1 MSEKTEDNVLIVKY
15 GEIAVRGN
23 NRKFFIERLLRTIRK
38 NLDDIGDFYVV
49 KEQGRLIVEDRGGE
63 LDFDKVIPRILC
75 IMGII
80 GVSPGVRVRNQE
92 LDNLKKVCAEHIR
105 SIGADK
111 YKTFKIETKR
121 SNKSYPLESREVS
134 AAVGEYI
141 LDEFPDFTVDVHNP
155 ELTVYIELRNDAY
168 VYSELIKGLGGLPVG
183 SSGKG
188 IVMLSGGIDSPV
200 SAFMMA
206 KRGVEVEGVYF
217 NSHIDGRKLFIGPEE
232 SMRIQSNLAS
242 TIAMAFDECA
252 PAKADRKY
260 IQNSVDRTYRWLE
273 RCKKEM
279 ARLNSLPD
287 TVNPDQML
295 FGIDQ
300 GGVFNDIRID
310 HAKRI
315 SELDLDGYAVG
326 GLAVG
331 IAQRAL
337 DEGIAYTKT
346 RQQFGRPVAKNQ
358 GLQFKMADMAIQIEC
373 ARQLVSHA
381 HKLYEL
387 GLPYGKE
394 AAMAKC
400 YAGDMAVQVTL
411 DGIQLFGGYG
421 YSREYPVEKLLRD
434 AKIFQIFEGSN
445 EIQRVVIANN
455 ILGKF

>member
-217 NSHIDGRKLFIGPEE
+217 NSPPYTSERAKQKVVDLAERLTMFTGGFKLYVVPFTDLQLYLLENVPHDKLTIFLKRAMTRVACILGERDGALAVITGDSVGLVASQTMQGLHAISAAATMPILRPLAGFDKQEIVDIARKIGTFDISVRPYEDCCTIFVAKHPETKPKTSVIEKIE
-232 SMRIQSNLAS
+232 SKL
-242 TIAMAFDECA
+242 T
-252 PAKADRKY
+252 
-260 IQNSVDRTYRWLE
+260 
-273 RCKKEM
+273 
-279 ARLNSLPD
+279 
-287 TVNPDQML
+287 
-295 FGIDQ
+295 
-300 GGVFNDIRID
+300 
-310 HAKRI
+310 
-315 SELDLDGYAVG
+315 ELDRYINEAVEN
-326 GLAVG
+326 AE
-331 IAQRAL
+331 I
-337 DEGIAYTKT
+337 
-346 RQQFGRPVAKNQ
+346 
-358 GLQFKMADMAIQIEC
+358 IE
-373 ARQLVSHA
+373 L
-381 HKLYEL
+381 
-387 GLPYGKE
+387 
-394 AAMAKC
+394 
-400 YAGDMAVQVTL
+400 
-411 DGIQLFGGYG
+411 
-421 YSREYPVEKLLRD
+421 
-434 AKIFQIFEGSN
+434 
-445 EIQRVVIANN
+445 
-455 ILGKF
+455 

>member
-141 LDEFPDFTVDVHNP
+141 LDEFPNFTVDVHNP

-206 KRGVEVEGVYF
+206 KRGVEGEGVYF
-217 NSHIDGRKLFIGPEE
+217 NSPPYTSERAKQKVVDLAERLTMFTGGFKLYVVPFTDLQLYLLENVPHDKLTIFLKRAMTRVACILGERDGALAVITGDSVGQVASQTMQGLHAISAAATMPILRPLAGFDKQEIVDIARKIGTFDISVRPYEDCCTIFVAKHPETKPKTSVIEKIE
-232 SMRIQSNLAS
+232 SKL
-242 TIAMAFDECA
+242 T
-252 PAKADRKY
+252 
-260 IQNSVDRTYRWLE
+260 
-273 RCKKEM
+273 
-279 ARLNSLPD
+279 
-287 TVNPDQML
+287 
-295 FGIDQ
+295 
-300 GGVFNDIRID
+300 
-310 HAKRI
+310 
-315 SELDLDGYAVG
+315 ELDRYINEAVEN
-326 GLAVG
+326 AE
-331 IAQRAL
+331 I
-337 DEGIAYTKT
+337 
-346 RQQFGRPVAKNQ
+346 
-358 GLQFKMADMAIQIEC
+358 IE
-373 ARQLVSHA
+373 L
-381 HKLYEL
+381 
-387 GLPYGKE
+387 
-394 AAMAKC
+394 
-400 YAGDMAVQVTL
+400 
-411 DGIQLFGGYG
+411 
-421 YSREYPVEKLLRD
+421 
-434 AKIFQIFEGSN
+434 
-445 EIQRVVIANN
+445 
-455 ILGKF
+455 

>member
-141 LDEFPDFTVDVHNP
+141 LDEFPNFTVDVHNP

-217 NSHIDGRKLFIGPEE
+217 NSPPYTSERAKQKVVDLAERLTMFTGGFKLYVVPFTDLQLYLLENVPHDKLTIFLKRAMTRVACILGERDRALAVITGDSVGQVASQTMQGLHAISAAATMPILRPLAGFDKQEIVDIARKIGTFDISVRPYEDCCTIFVAKHPETKPKTSVIEKIE
-232 SMRIQSNLAS
+232 SKL
-242 TIAMAFDECA
+242 T
-252 PAKADRKY
+252 
-260 IQNSVDRTYRWLE
+260 
-273 RCKKEM
+273 
-279 ARLNSLPD
+279 
-287 TVNPDQML
+287 
-295 FGIDQ
+295 
-300 GGVFNDIRID
+300 
-310 HAKRI
+310 
-315 SELDLDGYAVG
+315 ELDRYINEAVEN
-326 GLAVG
+326 AE
-331 IAQRAL
+331 I
-337 DEGIAYTKT
+337 
-346 RQQFGRPVAKNQ
+346 
-358 GLQFKMADMAIQIEC
+358 IE
-373 ARQLVSHA
+373 L
-381 HKLYEL
+381 
-387 GLPYGKE
+387 
-394 AAMAKC
+394 
-400 YAGDMAVQVTL
+400 
-411 DGIQLFGGYG
+411 
-421 YSREYPVEKLLRD
+421 
-434 AKIFQIFEGSN
+434 
-445 EIQRVVIANN
+445 
-455 ILGKF
+455 

>member
-92 LDNLKKVCAEHIR
+92 VDNLKKVCAEHIR
-105 SIGADK
+105 NIGADK

-141 LDEFPDFTVDVHNP
+141 LDEFPNFTVDVHNP

-217 NSHIDGRKLFIGPEE
+217 NSPPYTSERAKQKVVDLAERLTMFTGGFKLYVVPFTDLQLYLLENVQHDKLTIFLKRAMTRVACILGERDGALAVITGDSVGQVASQTMQGLHAISAAATMPILRPLAGFDKQEIVDIARKIGTFDISVRPYEDCCTIFVAKHPETKPKTSVIEKIE
-232 SMRIQSNLAS
+232 SKL
-242 TIAMAFDECA
+242 T
-252 PAKADRKY
+252 
-260 IQNSVDRTYRWLE
+260 
-273 RCKKEM
+273 
-279 ARLNSLPD
+279 
-287 TVNPDQML
+287 
-295 FGIDQ
+295 
-300 GGVFNDIRID
+300 
-310 HAKRI
+310 
-315 SELDLDGYAVG
+315 ELDRYINEAVEN
-326 GLAVG
+326 AE
-331 IAQRAL
+331 I
-337 DEGIAYTKT
+337 
-346 RQQFGRPVAKNQ
+346 
-358 GLQFKMADMAIQIEC
+358 IE
-373 ARQLVSHA
+373 L
-381 HKLYEL
+381 
-387 GLPYGKE
+387 
-394 AAMAKC
+394 
-400 YAGDMAVQVTL
+400 
-411 DGIQLFGGYG
+411 
-421 YSREYPVEKLLRD
+421 
-434 AKIFQIFEGSN
+434 
-445 EIQRVVIANN
+445 
-455 ILGKF
+455 

>member
-217 NSHIDGRKLFIGPEE
+217 NSPPYTSERAKQKVVDLAERLTMFAGGFKLYVVPFTDLQLYLLENVPHDKLTIFLKRAMTRVACILGERDGALAVITGDSVGQVASQTMQGLHAISAAATMPILRPLAGFDKQEIVDIARKIGTFDISVRPYEDCCTVFVAKHPETKPKTSVIEKIE
-232 SMRIQSNLAS
+232 SKL
-242 TIAMAFDECA
+242 T
-252 PAKADRKY
+252 
-260 IQNSVDRTYRWLE
+260 
-273 RCKKEM
+273 
-279 ARLNSLPD
+279 
-287 TVNPDQML
+287 
-295 FGIDQ
+295 
-300 GGVFNDIRID
+300 
-310 HAKRI
+310 
-315 SELDLDGYAVG
+315 ELDRYINEAVEN
-326 GLAVG
+326 AE
-331 IAQRAL
+331 I
-337 DEGIAYTKT
+337 
-346 RQQFGRPVAKNQ
+346 
-358 GLQFKMADMAIQIEC
+358 IE
-373 ARQLVSHA
+373 L
-381 HKLYEL
+381 
-387 GLPYGKE
+387 
-394 AAMAKC
+394 
-400 YAGDMAVQVTL
+400 
-411 DGIQLFGGYG
+411 
-421 YSREYPVEKLLRD
+421 
-434 AKIFQIFEGSN
+434 
-445 EIQRVVIANN
+445 
-455 ILGKF
+455 

>member
-49 KEQGRLIVEDRGGE
+49 KEQGRLIVEDRGGK

-217 NSHIDGRKLFIGPEE
+217 NSPPYTSERAKQKVVDLAERLTMFTGGFKLYVVPFTDLQLYLLENVPHDKLTIFLKRAMTRVACILGERDGALAVITGDSVGQVASQTMQGLHAISAAATMPILRPLAGFDKQEIVDIARKIGTFDISVRPYEDCCTIFVAKHPETKPKTSVIEKIE
-232 SMRIQSNLAS
+232 SKL
-242 TIAMAFDECA
+242 T
-252 PAKADRKY
+252 
-260 IQNSVDRTYRWLE
+260 
-273 RCKKEM
+273 
-279 ARLNSLPD
+279 
-287 TVNPDQML
+287 
-295 FGIDQ
+295 
-300 GGVFNDIRID
+300 
-310 HAKRI
+310 
-315 SELDLDGYAVG
+315 ELDRYINEAVEN
-326 GLAVG
+326 AE
-331 IAQRAL
+331 I
-337 DEGIAYTKT
+337 
-346 RQQFGRPVAKNQ
+346 
-358 GLQFKMADMAIQIEC
+358 IE
-373 ARQLVSHA
+373 L
-381 HKLYEL
+381 
-387 GLPYGKE
+387 
-394 AAMAKC
+394 
-400 YAGDMAVQVTL
+400 
-411 DGIQLFGGYG
+411 
-421 YSREYPVEKLLRD
+421 
-434 AKIFQIFEGSN
+434 
-445 EIQRVVIANN
+445 
-455 ILGKF
+455 

>member
-49 KEQGRLIVEDRGGE
+49 KEQGWLIVEDRGGE

-217 NSHIDGRKLFIGPEE
+217 NSPPYTSERAKQKVVDLAERLTMFTGGFKLYVVPFTDLQLYLLENVPHDKLTIFLKRAMTRVACILGERDG
-232 SMRIQSNLAS
+232 A
-242 TIAMAFDECA
+242 
-252 PAKADRKY
+252 
-260 IQNSVDRTYRWLE
+260 
-273 RCKKEM
+273 
-279 ARLNSLPD
+279 
-287 TVNPDQML
+287 
-295 FGIDQ
+295 
-300 GGVFNDIRID
+300 
-310 HAKRI
+310 
-315 SELDLDGYAVG
+315 
-326 GLAVG
+326 LAVITG
-331 IAQRAL
+331 DSVGQVASQTMQGLHAISAAATMPILRPLAGFDKQEIVDIARKIGTF
-337 DEGIAYTKT
+337 DISV
-346 RQQFGRPVAKNQ
+346 RPYEDCCTIFVAKHPET
-358 GLQFKMADMAIQIEC
+358 KPKTSVIEKIE
-373 ARQLVSHA
+373 S
-381 HKLYEL
+381 KLTE
-387 GLPYGKE
+387 
-394 AAMAKC
+394 
-400 YAGDMAVQVTL
+400 T
-411 DGIQLFGGYG
+411 
-421 YSREYPVEKLLRD
+421 
-434 AKIFQIFEGSN
+434 
-445 EIQRVVIANN
+445 
-455 ILGKF
+455 

>member
-1 MSEKTEDNVLIVKY
+1 MSEKMEDNVLIVKY

-141 LDEFPDFTVDVHNP
+141 LDEFPNFTVDVHNP

-217 NSHIDGRKLFIGPEE
+217 NSPPYTSERAKQKVVDLAERLTMFTGGFKLYVVPFTDLQLYLLENVPHDKLTIFLKRAMTRVACILGERDGALAVITGDSVGQVASQTMQGLHAISAAATMPILRPLAGFDKQEIVDIARKIGTFDISVRPYEDCCTIFVAKHPETKPKTSVIEKIE
-232 SMRIQSNLAS
+232 SKL
-242 TIAMAFDECA
+242 T
-252 PAKADRKY
+252 
-260 IQNSVDRTYRWLE
+260 
-273 RCKKEM
+273 
-279 ARLNSLPD
+279 
-287 TVNPDQML
+287 
-295 FGIDQ
+295 
-300 GGVFNDIRID
+300 
-310 HAKRI
+310 
-315 SELDLDGYAVG
+315 ELDRYINEAVEN
-326 GLAVG
+326 AE
-331 IAQRAL
+331 I
-337 DEGIAYTKT
+337 
-346 RQQFGRPVAKNQ
+346 
-358 GLQFKMADMAIQIEC
+358 IE
-373 ARQLVSHA
+373 L
-381 HKLYEL
+381 
-387 GLPYGKE
+387 
-394 AAMAKC
+394 
-400 YAGDMAVQVTL
+400 
-411 DGIQLFGGYG
+411 
-421 YSREYPVEKLLRD
+421 
-434 AKIFQIFEGSN
+434 
-445 EIQRVVIANN
+445 
-455 ILGKF
+455 

>member
-141 LDEFPDFTVDVHNP
+141 LDEFPNFTVDVHNP

-217 NSHIDGRKLFIGPEE
+217 NSPPYTSERAKQKVVDLAERLTMFTGGFKLYVVPFTDLQLYLLENVPHDKLTIFLKRAMTRVACILGERDGALAVITGDSVGQVASQTMQGLHAISAAATMPILRPLAGFDKQEIVDIARKIGTFDISVRPYEDCCTIFVANHPETKPKTSVIEKIE
-232 SMRIQSNLAS
+232 SKL
-242 TIAMAFDECA
+242 T
-252 PAKADRKY
+252 
-260 IQNSVDRTYRWLE
+260 
-273 RCKKEM
+273 
-279 ARLNSLPD
+279 
-287 TVNPDQML
+287 
-295 FGIDQ
+295 
-300 GGVFNDIRID
+300 
-310 HAKRI
+310 
-315 SELDLDGYAVG
+315 ELDRYINEAVEN
-326 GLAVG
+326 AE
-331 IAQRAL
+331 I
-337 DEGIAYTKT
+337 
-346 RQQFGRPVAKNQ
+346 
-358 GLQFKMADMAIQIEC
+358 IE
-373 ARQLVSHA
+373 L
-381 HKLYEL
+381 
-387 GLPYGKE
+387 
-394 AAMAKC
+394 
-400 YAGDMAVQVTL
+400 
-411 DGIQLFGGYG
+411 
-421 YSREYPVEKLLRD
+421 
-434 AKIFQIFEGSN
+434 
-445 EIQRVVIANN
+445 
-455 ILGKF
+455 

>member
-105 SIGADK
+105 NIGADK

-141 LDEFPDFTVDVHNP
+141 LDEFPNFTVDVHNP

-217 NSHIDGRKLFIGPEE
+217 NSPPYTSERAKQKVVDLAERLTMFTGGFKLYVVPFTDLQLYLLENVPHDKLTIFLKRAMTRVACILGERDGALAVITGDSVGQVASQTMQGLHAISAAATMPILRPLAGFDKQEIVDIARKIGTFDISVRPYEDCCTIFVAKHPETKPKTSVIEKIE
-232 SMRIQSNLAS
+232 SKL
-242 TIAMAFDECA
+242 T
-252 PAKADRKY
+252 
-260 IQNSVDRTYRWLE
+260 
-273 RCKKEM
+273 
-279 ARLNSLPD
+279 
-287 TVNPDQML
+287 
-295 FGIDQ
+295 
-300 GGVFNDIRID
+300 
-310 HAKRI
+310 
-315 SELDLDGYAVG
+315 ELDRYINEAVEN
-326 GLAVG
+326 AE
-331 IAQRAL
+331 I
-337 DEGIAYTKT
+337 
-346 RQQFGRPVAKNQ
+346 
-358 GLQFKMADMAIQIEC
+358 IE
-373 ARQLVSHA
+373 L
-381 HKLYEL
+381 
-387 GLPYGKE
+387 
-394 AAMAKC
+394 
-400 YAGDMAVQVTL
+400 
-411 DGIQLFGGYG
+411 
-421 YSREYPVEKLLRD
+421 
-434 AKIFQIFEGSN
+434 
-445 EIQRVVIANN
+445 
-455 ILGKF
+455 

>member
-121 SNKSYPLESREVS
+121 SNKNYPLESREVS

-217 NSHIDGRKLFIGPEE
+217 NSPPYTSERAKQKVVDLAERLTMFTGGFKLYVVPFTDLQLYLLENVPHDKLTIFLKRAMTRVACILGERDGALAVITGDSVGQVASQTMQGLHAISAAATMPILRPLAGFDKQEIVDIARKIGTFDISVRPYEDCCTIFVAKHPETKPKTSVIEKIE
-232 SMRIQSNLAS
+232 SKL
-242 TIAMAFDECA
+242 T
-252 PAKADRKY
+252 
-260 IQNSVDRTYRWLE
+260 
-273 RCKKEM
+273 
-279 ARLNSLPD
+279 
-287 TVNPDQML
+287 
-295 FGIDQ
+295 
-300 GGVFNDIRID
+300 
-310 HAKRI
+310 
-315 SELDLDGYAVG
+315 ELDRY
-326 GLAVG
+326 
-331 IAQRAL
+331 I
-337 DEGIAYTKT
+337 
-346 RQQFGRPVAKNQ
+346 N
-358 GLQFKMADMAIQIEC
+358 
-373 ARQLVSHA
+373 
-381 HKLYEL
+381 
-387 GLPYGKE
+387 E
-394 AAMAKC
+394 A
-400 YAGDMAVQVTL
+400 
-411 DGIQLFGGYG
+411 
-421 YSREYPVEKLLRD
+421 VEK
-434 AKIFQIFEGSN
+434 A
-445 EIQRVVIANN
+445 EIIE
-455 ILGKF
+455 L

>member
-141 LDEFPDFTVDVHNP
+141 LDEFPNFTVDVHNP

-217 NSHIDGRKLFIGPEE
+217 NSPPYTSERAKQKVVDLAERLTMFTGGFKLYVVPFTDLQLYLLENVPHDKLTIFLKRAMTRVACILGERDGALAVITGDSVGQVASQTMQGLHAISAAATMTILRPLAGFDKQEIVDIARKIGTFDISVRPYEDCCTIFVAKHPETKPKTSVIEKIE
-232 SMRIQSNLAS
+232 SKL
-242 TIAMAFDECA
+242 T
-252 PAKADRKY
+252 
-260 IQNSVDRTYRWLE
+260 
-273 RCKKEM
+273 
-279 ARLNSLPD
+279 
-287 TVNPDQML
+287 
-295 FGIDQ
+295 
-300 GGVFNDIRID
+300 
-310 HAKRI
+310 
-315 SELDLDGYAVG
+315 ELDRYINEAVEN
-326 GLAVG
+326 AE
-331 IAQRAL
+331 I
-337 DEGIAYTKT
+337 
-346 RQQFGRPVAKNQ
+346 
-358 GLQFKMADMAIQIEC
+358 IE
-373 ARQLVSHA
+373 L
-381 HKLYEL
+381 
-387 GLPYGKE
+387 
-394 AAMAKC
+394 
-400 YAGDMAVQVTL
+400 
-411 DGIQLFGGYG
+411 
-421 YSREYPVEKLLRD
+421 
-434 AKIFQIFEGSN
+434 
-445 EIQRVVIANN
+445 
-455 ILGKF
+455 

>member
-141 LDEFPDFTVDVHNP
+141 LDEFPNFTVDVHNP

-217 NSHIDGRKLFIGPEE
+217 NSPPYTSERAKQKVVDLAERLTMFTGGFKLYVVPFTDLQLYLLENVPHDKLTIFLKRAMTRVACILGERDGALAVITGDSVGQVASQTMQGLHAISAAATMPILRPLAGFDKQEIVDIARKIGTFDISVRPYEDCCTIFVAKHPE
-232 SMRIQSNLAS
+232 
-242 TIAMAFDECA
+242 TK
-252 PAKADRKY
+252 PKT
-260 IQNSVDRTYRWLE
+260 SVIEKLT
-273 RCKKEM
+273 
-279 ARLNSLPD
+279 
-287 TVNPDQML
+287 
-295 FGIDQ
+295 
-300 GGVFNDIRID
+300 
-310 HAKRI
+310 
-315 SELDLDGYAVG
+315 ELDRYINEAVEN
-326 GLAVG
+326 AE
-331 IAQRAL
+331 I
-337 DEGIAYTKT
+337 
-346 RQQFGRPVAKNQ
+346 
-358 GLQFKMADMAIQIEC
+358 IE
-373 ARQLVSHA
+373 L
-381 HKLYEL
+381 
-387 GLPYGKE
+387 
-394 AAMAKC
+394 
-400 YAGDMAVQVTL
+400 
-411 DGIQLFGGYG
+411 
-421 YSREYPVEKLLRD
+421 
-434 AKIFQIFEGSN
+434 
-445 EIQRVVIANN
+445 
-455 ILGKF
+455 